1 MDVQAVSMTLPGRT
15 RLLNNEKGLT
25 ENEGVEI
32 RQKAAVRIQSWWR
45 GNVVRRTL
53 LHTALRAWVIQGW
66 WRSTQ
71 AKVLEQRRPLA
82 LRLYSCQEWAVV
94 KVQAQVRMWQARRRF
109 LQAGQAACIIQT
121 HWRWHASQT
130 RGLIQGRY
138 EVRARRME
146 LDIEILMT

>member
-1 MDVQAVSMTLPGRT
+1 MMDEWTLETRAMDVQAVSMTLPGRT
-15 RLLNNEKGLT
+15 RLLNNEK
-25 ENEGVEI
+25 E
-32 RQKAAVRIQSWWR
+32 KAAVRIQSWWR

>member
-1 MDVQAVSMTLPGRT
+1 MCPTQPSCSSFPHQL
-15 RLLNNEKGLT
+15 E
-25 ENEGVEI
+25 
-32 RQKAAVRIQSWWR
+32 KAAVRIQSWWR

-53 LHTALRAWVIQGW
+53 LHAALGAWVIQCW
-66 WRSTQ
+66 WRSIQ
-71 AKVLEQRRPLA
+71 AKTLEQRRRLA

-94 KVQAQVRMWQARRRF
+94 KVQAHVRMWQARRRF
-109 LQAGQAACIIQT
+109 LQARQAACIIQA

-130 RGLIQGRY
+130 RGLIRGCY